1 MRKVELN
8 MNELQKYQEIKKLVD
23 NNGNKLRTSE
33 ILKLSVR
40 QINRLIAIYKEKGKA
55 GFVHG
60 NRFKAPH
67 NKLSADLPKKIIN
80 LYENKYK
87 IKDKNIAFNFSHFRD
102 KLIEDEKINI
112 SYSSLYKI
120 LMNHEIMSPKIH
132 KATKRRIIKQQLIK
146 SKQLKNLNS
155 QEVEDVIDNV
165 IALEDAHPRKER
177 KKYFGE
183 LIEMDASSL
192 NWYGESIT
200 HLHLAID
207 NSTGTV
213 VGGYFDYQETLFGYY
228 SVFKQ
233 ILVNYG
239 IPMVFKTDRRTVFTY
254 NSCKMKKESKDVLTQ
269 FGYACHILGTE
280 LQVTS
285 VPQNKGMIERLNG
298 SFQGR
303 LRAELFFNHITTIEE
318 ANNYLINI
326 FIPNYNKRFV
336 KIQSKSV
343 FESIPKETNIDN
355 VLAIISHRKIDTG
368 HSFSFNSKHYVPC
381 SGEEVVCFRKGTDV
395 MVIYTYDKRLILSIN
410 DNIYSLK
417 EVSIKEE
424 FSKVF
429 DDNIQV
435 EKNNS
440 RKIVNRVPAADHPWR
455 SSKHLEWV
463 HFFGNK
469 FNKKSRSS
477 SC

>member
-87 IKDKNIAFNFSHFRD
+87 IKDKNITFNFSHFRD

-132 KATKRRIIKQQLIK
+132 KATKRRLIKQQLIK

-183 LIEMDASSL
+183 LIE
-192 NWYGESIT
+192 
-200 HLHLAID
+200 
-207 NSTGTV
+207 
-213 VGGYFDYQETLFGYY
+213 
-228 SVFKQ
+228 
-233 ILVNYG
+233 
-239 IPMVFKTDRRTVFTY
+239 R
-254 NSCKMKKESKDVLTQ
+254 
-269 FGYACHILGTE
+269 
-280 LQVTS
+280 
-285 VPQNKGMIERLNG
+285 
-298 SFQGR
+298 
-303 LRAELFFNHITTIEE
+303 
-318 ANNYLINI
+318 
-326 FIPNYNKRFV
+326 
-336 KIQSKSV
+336 
-343 FESIPKETNIDN
+343 
-355 VLAIISHRKIDTG
+355 
-368 HSFSFNSKHYVPC
+368 
-381 SGEEVVCFRKGTDV
+381 
-395 MVIYTYDKRLILSIN
+395 
-410 DNIYSLK
+410 
-417 EVSIKEE
+417 
-424 FSKVF
+424 
-429 DDNIQV
+429 
-435 EKNNS
+435 
-440 RKIVNRVPAADHPWR
+440 
-455 SSKHLEWV
+455 
-463 HFFGNK
+463 
-469 FNKKSRSS
+469 
-477 SC
+477 